1 MIQEF
6 IPDIHTTVLWYPWLT
21 QPTNFTYIFTPLQR
35 RSFMQ
40 KNTSIPQS
48 GALIVPMTNDYL
60 FRALLQR
67 NNLVL
72 KGLICALLH
81 MEETDISSV
90 IITNPIRLGDS
101 IDNKTFVLDI
111 NVILNQ
117 HHIIN
122 LEMQVINLNNW
133 QDRSL
138 SYLAR
143 NFDHLK
149 KGEDYQLTHPVIQ
162 IGLLDYTLFPEH
174 PEFYS
179 TYQFLNVKN
188 HTLYSDKLRISVL
201 NLSRIDLATEEDKQY
216 QLDHWAA
223 LFKAKTWEELQMLAQ
238 NNNYFKE
245 ASETVYQLTQ
255 EEEIRQQCLA
265 REDYNRTMKGIE
277 NNFATQKHEIS
288 TLKKDLADANRQL
301 SKQSQQLSKYQ
312 QHIQALE
319 AQLAEYQSKENSS
332 DK

>member
-1 MIQEF
+1 
-6 IPDIHTTVLWYPWLT
+6 
-21 QPTNFTYIFTPLQR
+21 
-35 RSFMQ
+35 MQ
-40 KNTSIPQS
+40 KNTPIRSLSSDSISPASINIPQS
-48 GALIVPMTNDYL
+48 GALFVPMTNDYL

-81 MEETDISSV
+81 MKEADISSV

-122 LEMQVINLNNW
+122 LEMQVVNLNNW

-162 IGLLDYTLFPEH
+162 IGLLDYTLFPDY

-179 TYQFLNVKN
+179 TYQFLNVKK

-201 NLSRIDLATEEDKQY
+201 DLSRIDLATKEDMQY
-216 QLDHWAA
+216 QLDYWAA

-255 EEEIRQQCLA
+255 EEQIRQQCLA

-277 NNFATQKHEIS
+277 NNFAAQKHEIS
-288 TLKKDLADANRQL
+288 TLKKDLADANQQI
-301 SKQSQQLSKYQ
+301 SKQSQQLSEKDQRLSEQSQ
-312 QHIQALE
+312 QLSEQSQQLSEKDALIASLQ
-319 AQLAEYQSKENSS
+319 AQLEEKNAHKS
-332 DK
+332 

>member
-1 MIQEF
+1 
-6 IPDIHTTVLWYPWLT
+6 
-21 QPTNFTYIFTPLQR
+21 
-35 RSFMQ
+35 MQ

-81 MEETDISSV
+81 MKEADISSV
-90 IITNPIRLGDS
+90 IITNPIQLGDS

-188 HTLYSDKLRISVL
+188 HTLYSDKWRISVL
-201 NLSRIDLATEEDKQY
+201 DLSRIDLATEEDRHY
-216 QLDHWAA
+216 QLDYWAA

-255 EEEIRQQCLA
+255 EEQIRQQCLA

-277 NNFATQKHEIS
+277 NNLSAQKYEIS
-288 TLKKDLADANRQL
+288 TLKKDLADANEQISRQNKQL
-301 SKQSQQLSKYQ
+301 SVKDQQLSSYQ
-312 QHIQALE
+312 QHIQVLE
-319 AQLAEYQSKENSS
+319 AQLAEYQLKENSS

>member
-1 MIQEF
+1 M
-6 IPDIHTTVLWYPWLT
+6 P
-21 QPTNFTYIFTPLQR
+21 
-35 RSFMQ
+35 

-48 GALIVPMTNDYL
+48 GALLVPMTNDYL

-81 MEETDISSV
+81 MEEADISSV

-117 HHIIN
+117 QHIIN

-149 KGEDYQLTHPVIQ
+149 KGEDYELTHPVIQ
-162 IGLLDYTLFPEH
+162 IGLLDYTLFPDY

-201 NLSRIDLATEEDKQY
+201 DLSRIDLATEEDRQY
-216 QLDHWAA
+216 QLDYWAA

-245 ASETVYQLTQ
+245 ASETVYELTQ
-255 EEEIRQQCLA
+255 EEQIRQQCLA

-277 NNFATQKHEIS
+277 NNFAAQKHEIS
-288 TLKKDLADANRQL
+288 TLKKDLADANQQI
-301 SKQSQQLSKYQ
+301 SEQSQQLSEKDQRLSEQSQ
-312 QHIQALE
+312 QLSEQSQQLSEKDALIASLQ
-319 AQLAEYQSKENSS
+319 AQLAEKNTHKS
-332 DK
+332 

>member
-1 MIQEF
+1 M
-6 IPDIHTTVLWYPWLT
+6 P
-21 QPTNFTYIFTPLQR
+21 
-35 RSFMQ
+35 

-48 GALIVPMTNDYL
+48 GALLVPMTNDYL

-67 NNLVL
+67 SNLVL

-81 MEETDISSV
+81 MEEADISSV

-111 NVILNQ
+111 NVIMNQ
-117 HHIIN
+117 YHIIN

-149 KGEDYQLTHPVIQ
+149 KGEDYALTHPVIQ
-162 IGLLDYTLFPEH
+162 IGLLDYTLFPDH

-188 HTLYSDKLRISVL
+188 HTLYSDKWRISVL
-201 NLSRIDLATEEDKQY
+201 DLSRIDLATEEDRQY
-216 QLDHWAA
+216 QLDYWAA

-238 NNNYFKE
+238 NNHYFKE
-245 ASETVYQLTQ
+245 ASETVYELTQ

-277 NNFATQKHEIS
+277 NNLAAQRHEIS
-288 TLKKDLADANRQL
+288 TLKNDLSNAN
-301 SKQSQQLSKYQ
+301 QQLSKKDQQLSEKDQQLSEKDQQLSSYQ
-312 QHIQALE
+312 QHIRALE
-319 AQLAEYQSKENSS
+319 AQLAEYQSKENLSN
-332 DK
+332 K

>member
-1 MIQEF
+1 
-6 IPDIHTTVLWYPWLT
+6 
-21 QPTNFTYIFTPLQR
+21 
-35 RSFMQ
+35 MQ

-81 MEETDISSV
+81 MKEADISSV

-111 NVILNQ
+111 NVIMNQ
-117 HHIIN
+117 YHIIN

-149 KGEDYQLTHPVIQ
+149 KGEDYKLTHPVIQ
-162 IGLLDYTLFPEH
+162 IGLLDYTLFPDH

-188 HTLYSDKLRISVL
+188 HTLYSDKWRISVL
-201 NLSRIDLATEEDKQY
+201 DLSRIDLATEEDRQY
-216 QLDHWAA
+216 QLDYWAA

-255 EEEIRQQCLA
+255 EEQIRQQCLA

-277 NNFATQKHEIS
+277 NNLAAQKHEIS
-288 TLKKDLADANRQL
+288 TLKKDLADAN
-301 SKQSQQLSKYQ
+301 QQLSEKAQQLSEYQ

-319 AQLAEYQSKENSS
+319 AQLAEYQAKENLSS
-332 DK
+332 K

>member
-1 MIQEF
+1 MSK
-6 IPDIHTTVLWYPWLT
+6 
-21 QPTNFTYIFTPLQR
+21 N
-35 RSFMQ
+35 
-40 KNTSIPQS
+40 NTSTHSLSSGFISSDFIRIPQS

-67 NNLVL
+67 NNHVL

-81 MEETDISSV
+81 MDEADISSV

-149 KGEDYQLTHPVIQ
+149 KGEDYQLSHPVIQ
-162 IGLLDYTLFPEH
+162 IGLLDYTLFPEY

-201 NLSRIDLATEEDKQY
+201 DLSRIDLATEEDRQY

-223 LFKAKTWEELQMLAQ
+223 LFKATTWEELQMLAQ
-238 NNNYFKE
+238 NNHYFKE
-245 ASETVYQLTQ
+245 ASETVYELTQ

-277 NNFATQKHEIS
+277 NNLAAQKHEIAA
-288 TLKKDLADANRQL
+288 LKSDLADANQQI
-301 SKQSQQLSKYQ
+301 SEKDQQLLSYQ

-319 AQLAEYQSKENSS
+319 AQLAQYQSKEKTSS
-332 DK
+332 K

>member
-1 MIQEF
+1 M
-6 IPDIHTTVLWYPWLT
+6 P
-21 QPTNFTYIFTPLQR
+21 
-35 RSFMQ
+35 

-48 GALIVPMTNDYL
+48 GALLVPMTNDYL

-67 NNLVL
+67 SNLVL

-81 MEETDISSV
+81 MEEADISSV

-111 NVILNQ
+111 NVIMNQ
-117 HHIIN
+117 YHIIN

-149 KGEDYQLTHPVIQ
+149 KGEDYEFTHPVIQ
-162 IGLLDYTLFPEH
+162 IGLLDYTLFPDH

-201 NLSRIDLATEEDKQY
+201 DLSRIDLATEEDRQY
-216 QLDHWAA
+216 QLDYWAA

-238 NNNYFKE
+238 NNHYFKE
-245 ASETVYQLTQ
+245 ASETVYELTK
-255 EEEIRQQCLA
+255 EEQIRQQCLA

-277 NNFATQKHEIS
+277 NNFAAQKHEIA
-288 TLKKDLADANRQL
+288 TLKKDLDDANQQIYAQNKQL
-301 SKQSQQLSKYQ
+301 SEKD
-312 QHIQALE
+312 ALIASLQ
-319 AQLAEYQSKENSS
+319 AQLAEKNAHK
-332 DK
+332 D

>member
-1 MIQEF
+1 
-6 IPDIHTTVLWYPWLT
+6 
-21 QPTNFTYIFTPLQR
+21 
-35 RSFMQ
+35 
-40 KNTSIPQS
+40 
-48 GALIVPMTNDYL
+48 MTNDYL

-67 NNLVL
+67 NNHVL

-81 MEETDISSV
+81 MKEADISSV

-162 IGLLDYTLFPEH
+162 IGLLDYTLFPDH

-201 NLSRIDLATEEDKQY
+201 DLSRIDLATEEDRQY

-245 ASETVYQLTQ
+245 ASETVYELTQ
-255 EEEIRQQCLA
+255 EEQIRQQCLA

-277 NNFATQKHEIS
+277 NNFATQKHEIA
-288 TLKKDLADANRQL
+288 TLKADLANANQQI
-301 SKQSQQLSKYQ
+301 SEQSQQLSEKDQQLSDYQ

-319 AQLAEYQSKENSS
+319 AQLAEYQSKEKTSTQ
-332 DK
+332 

>member
-1 MIQEF
+1 
-6 IPDIHTTVLWYPWLT
+6 
-21 QPTNFTYIFTPLQR
+21 
-35 RSFMQ
+35 MQ
-40 KNTSIPQS
+40 KNTSVQSLSTDSISPDSINIPQS

-81 MEETDISSV
+81 MEEADISSV

-143 NFDHLK
+143 NFDQLK
-149 KGEDYQLTHPVIQ
+149 KGKGYQLTHPVIR
-162 IGLLDYTLFPEH
+162 ISLLDYTLFPEH

-188 HTLYSDKLRISVL
+188 HTLYSDKWRISVL
-201 NLSRIDLATEEDKQY
+201 DLSRIDLATEEDRQY
-216 QLDHWAA
+216 QLDYWAA

-238 NNNYFKE
+238 NNHYFKE
-245 ASETVYQLTQ
+245 ASETVYELTQ
-255 EEEIRQQCLA
+255 EERIRQQCLA

-277 NNFATQKHEIS
+277 NNLAAQKHEIS
-288 TLKKDLADANRQL
+288 TLKKDLADAN
-301 SKQSQQLSKYQ
+301 QQLSEKTQQLSEYQ

-319 AQLAEYQSKENSS
+319 AQLAEYKAKENLS

>member
-1 MIQEF
+1 
-6 IPDIHTTVLWYPWLT
+6 
-21 QPTNFTYIFTPLQR
+21 
-35 RSFMQ
+35 MQ
-40 KNTSIPQS
+40 KNTSIHSLSSHSISANSINIPQS

-67 NNLVL
+67 NNHVL
-72 KGLICALLH
+72 KGLICVLLH
-81 MEETDISSV
+81 MEESDISSV

-149 KGEDYQLTHPVIQ
+149 KGEDYALTHPVIQ
-162 IGLLDYTLFPEH
+162 IGLLDYTLFPDH

-188 HTLYSDKLRISVL
+188 HTLYSDKMRISVL
-201 NLSRIDLATEEDKQY
+201 DLSRIDLATEEDRQY
-216 QLDHWAA
+216 QLDYWAA

-245 ASETVYQLTQ
+245 ASETVYELTQ
-255 EEEIRQQCLA
+255 EEQIRQQCLA
-265 REDYNRTMKGIE
+265 REDYNRIMKGIE
-277 NNFATQKHEIS
+277 NNFAAQKHEIA
-288 TLKKDLADANRQL
+288 TLKKDLDDAN
-301 SKQSQQLSKYQ
+301 QQLSEKD
-312 QHIQALE
+312 ALIASLQ
-319 AQLAEYQSKENSS
+319 AQLAEKNAHKS
-332 DK
+332 

>member
-1 MIQEF
+1 M
-6 IPDIHTTVLWYPWLT
+6 L
-21 QPTNFTYIFTPLQR
+21 
-35 RSFMQ
+35 

-81 MEETDISSV
+81 MKEADISSV

-111 NVILNQ
+111 NVILNR

-149 KGEDYQLTHPVIQ
+149 KGEDYKLTHPVIQ

-188 HTLYSDKLRISVL
+188 HTLYSDKWRISVL
-201 NLSRIDLATEEDKQY
+201 DLSRIDLATEEDRQY
-216 QLDHWAA
+216 QLDYWAA

-238 NNNYFKE
+238 NNHYFKE
-245 ASETVYQLTQ
+245 ASETVYELTQ
-255 EEEIRQQCLA
+255 EERIRQQCLA

-277 NNFATQKHEIS
+277 NDFAALKHEIA
-288 TLKKDLADANRQL
+288 TLKKDLTNTN
-301 SKQSQQLSKYQ
+301 QQLSEKD
-312 QHIQALE
+312 ALIASLQ
-319 AQLAEYQSKENSS
+319 AQLAEKDEH
-332 DK
+332 KI

>member
-1 MIQEF
+1 
-6 IPDIHTTVLWYPWLT
+6 
-21 QPTNFTYIFTPLQR
+21 
-35 RSFMQ
+35 MQ
-40 KNTSIPQS
+40 KNTSIDSLSPRS
-48 GALIVPMTNDYL
+48 ISTNSMNIPKNGALLVPMTNDYL
-60 FRALLQR
+60 FRALLQQ

-81 MEETDISSV
+81 MEEADISSV

-111 NVILNQ
+111 NVIMNQ

-162 IGLLDYTLFPEH
+162 IGLLNYTLFPKH

-179 TYQFLNVKN
+179 TYQFLNVKK

-201 NLSRIDLATEEDKQY
+201 DLSSIDLATEEDRQY
-216 QLDHWAA
+216 QLDYWAA

-255 EEEIRQQCLA
+255 EEQIRQQCLA

-277 NNFATQKHEIS
+277 NTFAAQKHEIA
-288 TLKKDLADANRQL
+288 TLKKDLDDANQQISAQNKQL
-301 SKQSQQLSKYQ
+301 SEKDAMIASLQ
-312 QHIQALE
+312 
-319 AQLAEYQSKENSS
+319 AQLAEKNAKVGAE
-332 DK
+332 

>member
-1 MIQEF
+1 M
-6 IPDIHTTVLWYPWLT
+6 L
-21 QPTNFTYIFTPLQR
+21 
-35 RSFMQ
+35 
-40 KNTSIPQS
+40 KNTSIDSLSPRS
-48 GALIVPMTNDYL
+48 ISTNSMNIPKNGALLVPMTNDYL
-60 FRALLQR
+60 FRALLQQ

-81 MEETDISSV
+81 MEEADISSV

-111 NVILNQ
+111 NVIMNQ

-162 IGLLDYTLFPEH
+162 IGLLNYTLFPKY

-179 TYQFLNVKN
+179 TYQFLNVKK

-201 NLSRIDLATEEDKQY
+201 DLSRIDLATEEDRQY

-255 EEEIRQQCLA
+255 EEQIRQQCLA

-277 NNFATQKHEIS
+277 NNLAAQKHEIS
-288 TLKKDLADANRQL
+288 NLKKDLADANEQI
-301 SKQSQQLSKYQ
+301 SEKD
-312 QHIQALE
+312 ALIASLQ
-319 AQLAEYQSKENSS
+319 AQLAEKDEH
-332 DK
+332 KI

>member
-1 MIQEF
+1 M
-6 IPDIHTTVLWYPWLT
+6 PK
-21 QPTNFTYIFTPLQR
+21 N
-35 RSFMQ
+35 
-40 KNTSIPQS
+40 NTSIHSRSSGSTSSDSIRIPQR

-67 NNLVL
+67 NNHVL

-81 MEETDISSV
+81 MKEADISSV

-117 HHIIN
+117 HRIIN

-149 KGEDYQLTHPVIQ
+149 KGEDYQSTHPVIQ

-201 NLSRIDLATEEDKQY
+201 DLSRIDLATEEDRQY
-216 QLDHWAA
+216 QLDYWAA

-245 ASETVYQLTQ
+245 ASETVYELTQ
-255 EEEIRQQCLA
+255 EEQIRQQCLA

-277 NNFATQKHEIS
+277 NNFAAKKHEID
-288 TLKKDLADANRQL
+288 TLKKQL
-301 SKQSQQLSKYQ
+301 SDYQ

-319 AQLAEYQSKENSS
+319 AQLAEYQSKENPSAQ
-332 DK
+332 

>member
-1 MIQEF
+1 
-6 IPDIHTTVLWYPWLT
+6 
-21 QPTNFTYIFTPLQR
+21 
-35 RSFMQ
+35 MQ
-40 KNTSIPQS
+40 KNTSIDSLSPRS
-48 GALIVPMTNDYL
+48 ISTNSMNIPKNGALLVPMTNDYL
-60 FRALLQR
+60 FRALLQQ

-81 MEETDISSV
+81 MEEADISSV
-90 IITNPIRLGDS
+90 IITNPIRLGDF

-111 NVILNQ
+111 NVIMNQ

-162 IGLLDYTLFPEH
+162 IGLLNYTLFPKY

-179 TYQFLNVKN
+179 TYQFLNVKK

-201 NLSRIDLATEEDKQY
+201 DLSRIDLATEEDRQY
-216 QLDHWAA
+216 QLDYWAA

-255 EEEIRQQCLA
+255 EEQIRQQCLA

-277 NNFATQKHEIS
+277 NTFAAQKHEIA
-288 TLKKDLADANRQL
+288 TLKKDLDDANQQISAQNKQL
-301 SKQSQQLSKYQ
+301 SEKDAMIASLQ
-312 QHIQALE
+312 
-319 AQLAEYQSKENSS
+319 AQLAEKNAKVGAE
-332 DK
+332 

>member
-1 MIQEF
+1 M
-6 IPDIHTTVLWYPWLT
+6 P
-21 QPTNFTYIFTPLQR
+21 
-35 RSFMQ
+35 

-48 GALIVPMTNDYL
+48 GALLVPMTNDYL

-67 NNLVL
+67 SNLVL

-81 MEETDISSV
+81 MEEADISSV

-111 NVILNQ
+111 NVIMNQ
-117 HHIIN
+117 YHIIN

-149 KGEDYQLTHPVIQ
+149 KGEDYALTHPVIQ
-162 IGLLDYTLFPEH
+162 IGLLDYTLFPDH

-188 HTLYSDKLRISVL
+188 HTLYSDKMRISVL
-201 NLSRIDLATEEDKQY
+201 DLSRIDLATEEDRQY
-216 QLDHWAA
+216 QLDYWAA

-238 NNNYFKE
+238 NNHYFKE
-245 ASETVYQLTQ
+245 ASETVYELTK
-255 EEEIRQQCLA
+255 EEQIRQQCLA

-277 NNFATQKHEIS
+277 NNFAAQKHEIA
-288 TLKKDLADANRQL
+288 TLKKDLDDANQQIYAQNKQL
-301 SKQSQQLSKYQ
+301 SEKD
-312 QHIQALE
+312 ALIASLQ
-319 AQLAEYQSKENSS
+319 AQLAEKNAHK
-332 DK
+332 D

>member
-1 MIQEF
+1 MSK
-6 IPDIHTTVLWYPWLT
+6 
-21 QPTNFTYIFTPLQR
+21 N
-35 RSFMQ
+35 
-40 KNTSIPQS
+40 NTSTHSLSSGFISSDFIRIPQS

-67 NNLVL
+67 NNHVL

-81 MEETDISSV
+81 MDEADISSV

-162 IGLLDYTLFPEH
+162 IGLLDYTLFPEY

-201 NLSRIDLATEEDKQY
+201 DLSRIDLATEEDRQY

-245 ASETVYQLTQ
+245 ASETVYELTQ
-255 EEEIRQQCLA
+255 EEQIRQQCLA

-277 NNFATQKHEIS
+277 S
-288 TLKKDLADANRQL
+288 R
-301 SKQSQQLSKYQ
+301 SGRC
-312 QHIQALE
+312 
-319 AQLAEYQSKENSS
+319 
-332 DK
+332 

>member
-1 MIQEF
+1 
-6 IPDIHTTVLWYPWLT
+6 
-21 QPTNFTYIFTPLQR
+21 
-35 RSFMQ
+35 MQ

-81 MEETDISSV
+81 MEEADISSV

-101 IDNKTFVLDI
+101 IDNKTLVLDI

-117 HHIIN
+117 HRIIN
-122 LEMQVINLNNW
+122 LEMQVINLSNW

-149 KGEDYQLTHPVIQ
+149 KGEDYQSTHPVIQ
-162 IGLLDYTLFPEH
+162 IGLLDYTLFPEY

-188 HTLYSDKLRISVL
+188 HTLYSDKMRISVL
-201 NLSRIDLATEEDKQY
+201 DLSRIDLATEEVKQY
-216 QLDHWAA
+216 QLNHWAA

-238 NNNYFKE
+238 DNNYFKE

-255 EEEIRQQCLA
+255 EEQIRQQCLA

-277 NNFATQKHEIS
+277 YNLAAQKHEIA
-288 TLKKDLADANRQL
+288 TLKKDLADANEQISQQNKQLSVKDQQLSEQGRQL
-301 SKQSQQLSKYQ
+301 SEKD
-312 QHIQALE
+312 ALIASLQ
-319 AQLAEYQSKENSS
+319 AQLAEKR
-332 DK
+332 

>member
-1 MIQEF
+1 
-6 IPDIHTTVLWYPWLT
+6 
-21 QPTNFTYIFTPLQR
+21 
-35 RSFMQ
+35 MQ
-40 KNTSIPQS
+40 KNTSIDSLSPRS
-48 GALIVPMTNDYL
+48 ISTNSMNIPKNGALLVPMTNDYL
-60 FRALLQR
+60 FRALLQQ

-81 MEETDISSV
+81 MEEADISSV

-111 NVILNQ
+111 NVIMNQ

-162 IGLLDYTLFPEH
+162 IGLLNYTLFPKY

-179 TYQFLNVKN
+179 TYQFLNVKK

-201 NLSRIDLATEEDKQY
+201 DLSRIDLATEEDRQY
-216 QLDHWAA
+216 QLDYWAA

-255 EEEIRQQCLA
+255 EEQIRQQCLA

-277 NNFATQKHEIS
+277 NTFAAQKHEIA
-288 TLKKDLADANRQL
+288 TLKKDLDDANQQISAQNKQL
-301 SKQSQQLSKYQ
+301 SEKDAMIASLQ
-312 QHIQALE
+312 
-319 AQLAEYQSKENSS
+319 AQLAEKNAKVGAE
-332 DK
+332 

>member
-1 MIQEF
+1 MSK
-6 IPDIHTTVLWYPWLT
+6 
-21 QPTNFTYIFTPLQR
+21 N
-35 RSFMQ
+35 
-40 KNTSIPQS
+40 NTSTHSLSAGSISPAPIRIPQS
-48 GALIVPMTNDYL
+48 GALFVPMTNDYL

-81 MEETDISSV
+81 MEEADISSV
-90 IITNPIRLGDS
+90 VITNPIQLGDS

-201 NLSRIDLATEEDKQY
+201 DLSRIDLATEEDRQY

-223 LFKAKTWEELQMLAQ
+223 LFKATTWEELQMLAQ
-238 NNNYFKE
+238 NNHYFKE
-245 ASETVYQLTQ
+245 ASETVYELTQ

-277 NNFATQKHEIS
+277 NNLAAQKHEIAA
-288 TLKKDLADANRQL
+288 LKSDLADANQQI
-301 SKQSQQLSKYQ
+301 SEKDQQLLSYQ

-319 AQLAEYQSKENSS
+319 AQLAQYQSKEKTSS
-332 DK
+332 K

>member
-1 MIQEF
+1 
-6 IPDIHTTVLWYPWLT
+6 
-21 QPTNFTYIFTPLQR
+21 
-35 RSFMQ
+35 MQ

-81 MEETDISSV
+81 MEEADISSV

-122 LEMQVINLNNW
+122 LEMQVVNLNNW

-149 KGEDYQLTHPVIQ
+149 KGEDYKLTHPVIQ
-162 IGLLDYTLFPEH
+162 IGLLDYTLFPDH

-188 HTLYSDKLRISVL
+188 HTLYSDKWRISVL
-201 NLSRIDLATEEDKQY
+201 NLSCIDLATEEDRQY
-216 QLDHWAA
+216 QLDYWAA

-238 NNNYFKE
+238 DNHYFKE
-245 ASETVYQLTQ
+245 ASETVYELTQ
-255 EEEIRQQCLA
+255 EERIRQQCLA

-277 NNFATQKHEIS
+277 NDFAA
-288 TLKKDLADANRQL
+288 LKAGLADANQQL
-301 SKQSQQLSKYQ
+301 SEQSQQLSEKDQQLSEKNQQLSEYQ
-312 QHIQALE
+312 QHIQSLE
-319 AQLAEYQSKENSS
+319 AQLAEYQSKANSS

>member
-1 MIQEF
+1 
-6 IPDIHTTVLWYPWLT
+6 
-21 QPTNFTYIFTPLQR
+21 
-35 RSFMQ
+35 MQ

-60 FRALLQR
+60 FRALLQW

-81 MEETDISSV
+81 MDEADISSV

-149 KGEDYQLTHPVIQ
+149 KSEDYQLTHPVIQ
-162 IGLLDYTLFPEH
+162 IGLLDYTLFPEY

-201 NLSRIDLATEEDKQY
+201 DLSRIDLATEEDKQY

-245 ASETVYQLTQ
+245 ASETVYELTQ
-255 EEEIRQQCLA
+255 EEQIRQQCLA

-277 NNFATQKHEIS
+277 NNFAAQKHEIS
-288 TLKKDLADANRQL
+288 TLKKNLADANQQI
-301 SKQSQQLSKYQ
+301 SEQSQQLSEQSRELSEQSQKLSEKDQQISDYQ

-319 AQLAEYQSKENSS
+319 AQLAEYQSKEKPSAQ
-332 DK
+332 

>member
-1 MIQEF
+1 
-6 IPDIHTTVLWYPWLT
+6 
-21 QPTNFTYIFTPLQR
+21 
-35 RSFMQ
+35 
-40 KNTSIPQS
+40 
-48 GALIVPMTNDYL
+48 MTNDYL
-60 FRALLQR
+60 FCALLQR

-72 KGLICALLH
+72 KGHICALLH
-81 MEETDISSV
+81 MEEADISSV

-122 LEMQVINLNNW
+122 LEMQVVNLNNW

-149 KGEDYQLTHPVIQ
+149 KGEDYKLTHPVIQ
-162 IGLLDYTLFPEH
+162 IGLLDYTLFPEY

-179 TYQFLNVKN
+179 AYQFLNVKN
-188 HTLYSDKLRISVL
+188 HTLYSDKWRISVL
-201 NLSRIDLATEEDKQY
+201 DLSRIDLATEEDRQY
-216 QLDHWAA
+216 QLDYWAA

-238 NNNYFKE
+238 DNHYFKE
-245 ASETVYQLTQ
+245 ASETVYELTQ
-255 EEEIRQQCLA
+255 EERIRQQCLA

-277 NNFATQKHEIS
+277 NDFAA
-288 TLKKDLADANRQL
+288 LKAGLADANQQL
-301 SKQSQQLSKYQ
+301 SEKDQQLSEQSQQLSEYQ

>member
-1 MIQEF
+1 
-6 IPDIHTTVLWYPWLT
+6 
-21 QPTNFTYIFTPLQR
+21 
-35 RSFMQ
+35 MQ
-40 KNTSIPQS
+40 KNTSVQSLSTDSISPDSINIPQS

-81 MEETDISSV
+81 MKEADISSV

-122 LEMQVINLNNW
+122 LEMQVVNLNNW

-149 KGEDYQLTHPVIQ
+149 KGEDYKLTHPVIQ

-188 HTLYSDKLRISVL
+188 HTLYSDKWRISVL
-201 NLSRIDLATEEDKQY
+201 DLSRIDLATEEDRQY
-216 QLDHWAA
+216 QLDYWAA

-238 NNNYFKE
+238 NNHYFKE
-245 ASETVYQLTQ
+245 ASETVYELTQ
-255 EEEIRQQCLA
+255 EERIRQQCLA

-277 NNFATQKHEIS
+277 NDFAALKHEIA
-288 TLKKDLADANRQL
+288 TLKKDLTNTN
-301 SKQSQQLSKYQ
+301 QQLSEKD
-312 QHIQALE
+312 ALIASLQ
-319 AQLAEYQSKENSS
+319 AQLAEKDEH
-332 DK
+332 KI

>member
-1 MIQEF
+1 
-6 IPDIHTTVLWYPWLT
+6 
-21 QPTNFTYIFTPLQR
+21 
-35 RSFMQ
+35 MQ

-122 LEMQVINLNNW
+122 LEMQVVNLNNW

-149 KGEDYQLTHPVIQ
+149 KGEDYKLTHPVIQ
-162 IGLLDYTLFPEH
+162 IGLLDYTLFPEY

-188 HTLYSDKLRISVL
+188 HTLYSDKWRISVL
-201 NLSRIDLATEEDKQY
+201 DLSRIDLATEEDRQY

-238 NNNYFKE
+238 DNHYFKE
-245 ASETVYQLTQ
+245 ASETVYELTQ
-255 EEEIRQQCLA
+255 EDQIRQQCLA

-277 NNFATQKHEIS
+277 NNLAAQRHEIS
-288 TLKKDLADANRQL
+288 TLKKDLSDAN
-301 SKQSQQLSKYQ
+301 QQLSKKDQQLSEKDQQLSERDQQLSERDQQLSSYQ

-332 DK
+332 GK

>member
-1 MIQEF
+1 
-6 IPDIHTTVLWYPWLT
+6 
-21 QPTNFTYIFTPLQR
+21 
-35 RSFMQ
+35 MQ

-117 HHIIN
+117 HHNIN
-122 LEMQVINLNNW
+122 LEMQVINLSNW
-133 QDRSL
+133 LDRSL
-138 SYLAR
+138 SYLTR

-201 NLSRIDLATEEDKQY
+201 DLSRIDLATEEDKQY

-255 EEEIRQQCLA
+255 EEQIRQQCLA

-277 NNFATQKHEIS
+277 NNLSAQKYEIS
-288 TLKKDLADANRQL
+288 TLKKDLADANEQISRQNKQL
-301 SKQSQQLSKYQ
+301 SVKDQLLSSYQ
-312 QHIQALE
+312 QHIQVLE
-319 AQLAEYQSKENSS
+319 AQLAEYQLKENSS

>member
-1 MIQEF
+1 
-6 IPDIHTTVLWYPWLT
+6 
-21 QPTNFTYIFTPLQR
+21 
-35 RSFMQ
+35 MQ
-40 KNTSIPQS
+40 KNTSIDSLSPRS
-48 GALIVPMTNDYL
+48 ISTNSMNIPKNGALLVPMTNDYL
-60 FRALLQR
+60 FRALLQQ

-81 MEETDISSV
+81 MEEADISSV

-111 NVILNQ
+111 NVIMNQ

-143 NFDHLK
+143 NFDLLK

-162 IGLLDYTLFPEH
+162 IGLLNYTLFPKY

-179 TYQFLNVKN
+179 TYQFLNVKK

-201 NLSRIDLATEEDKQY
+201 DLSRIDLATEEDRQY
-216 QLDHWAA
+216 QLDYWAA

-255 EEEIRQQCLA
+255 EEQIRQQCLA

-277 NNFATQKHEIS
+277 NTFAAQKHEIA
-288 TLKKDLADANRQL
+288 TLKKDLDDANQQISAQNKQL
-301 SKQSQQLSKYQ
+301 SEKDAMIASLQ
-312 QHIQALE
+312 
-319 AQLAEYQSKENSS
+319 AQLAEKNAKVGAE
-332 DK
+332 